1 MFYDVKVGI
10 LASLLFLLCA
20 CQSTPQTEQ
29 LFAQQNDFANKHLIK
44 DVPFY
49 PQQAFYCG
57 PTTLAEV
64 FNYYGANTTP
74 EQIAPS
80 LFVPELDGSLQ
91 LEMVSASRQQGMLA
105 YAQKGD
111 LPQLLGLIRDDVPV
125 VVLQNVSVALIPM
138 WHYALVIGYDLDTR
152 ELILHT
158 GETQNHR
165 LNFTTF
171 ERTWAR
177 GEYWLLA
184 AVPPDKMS
192 SEFAPLHYTQAAQD
206 LLSTGQKKAG
216 REALETAISTWPD
229 KWLNYFLLANDYLEN
244 DPQQAALWFQK
255 GYPYRQG
262 STESQDQENLAYLNN
277 YAYALGALGCNPQA
291 NVLINRALAYEP
303 QNVNLLDTKQQITE
317 LSRNA
322 TENSH
327 KAATQ
332 CPLIR

>member
-1 MFYDVKVGI
+1 MFYNVKAGV
-10 LASLLFLLCA
+10 LVSLLFLLCA
-20 CQSTPQTEQ
+20 CQSAPQTEQ
-29 LFAQQNDFANKHLIK
+29 LFAQQNDFTTKHLIK

-80 LFVPELDGSLQ
+80 LFVPELEGSLQ

-111 LPQLLGLIRDDVPV
+111 LQQLLGLIRDDVPV

-152 ELILHT
+152 EMILHT

-192 SEFAPLHYTQAAQD
+192 DEFTPLNYTQAAQD

-216 REALETAISTWPD
+216 REALKSAITEWPD

-244 DPQQAALWFQK
+244 DPQQAALWYQK

-262 STESQDQENLAYLNN
+262 NAEKQDDENLPYLNN
-277 YAYALGALGCNPQA
+277 YAYALATLGCDPQA

-303 QNVNLLDTKQQITE
+303 QNANLLDTKQQIAE